1 MEKIP
6 KKNKTT
12 QKVQGKLLI
21 YVFGFAYV
29 SIPFGLIWF
38 SLADIIN
45 FPRGQW
51 HDATAAAL
59 RLSIK

>member
-45 FPRGQW
+45 FPRGQ
-51 HDATAAAL
+51 
-59 RLSIK
+59 